1 MLKVLSSILSLKLKS
16 SYCQLL
22 TAALLSSGMLASAN
36 AQVSEEPHGSTEV
49 TNPSAG
55 GFLYRVPLQ
64 VSSKP
69 VASVIEVAPSALSFA
84 DLPVGSLSSAA
95 IVLSNP
101 GATSVSLSDVTLSG
115 SQAYALDASLCL
127 GSLGAGQNC
136 AIGVSFTPNT
146 RGPHAGSISVV
157 SSSGLAS
164 ISLTG
169 RGLQGELQANAS
181 EVSFDP
187 VVVGDASSRSLQI
200 ENTGDALVESIEY
213 ATGAPFSI
221 TEGCSALAPGSTCD
235 VLLQIK
241 PSVPGSASGELLLT
255 SSVGSLSVSLS
266 GSAIAAQSVPVLT
279 SSASVSFGSVTQGA
293 TPADR
298 SVSFRNDGNVPLT
311 LSGLTGLPS
320 AVSIHSNN
328 CSSVAPAATCSIVL
342 RLNTSGISSFTG
354 VTIKTLGGS
363 SNATL
368 SLTGEVKPAGL
379 TAAQFSALY
388 SYFADGEG
396 DSGVW
401 LELTNKSGELLTV
414 TNLSWERSG
423 AGVSYGWIQNMP
435 GPSFLSVTSPW
446 AYLRNWAIGATASG
460 YVPTGFAS
468 TGNIS
473 AQWAPNSI
481 FGAADSDGAARQVV
495 ITLSN
500 GQRLTATPATG
511 GFVREGC
518 CTYKKGVTLTIQ

>member
-1 MLKVLSSILSLKLKS
+1 MLSSILSQKLKS

-55 GFLYRVPLQ
+55 GFLYRVPLR

-69 VASVIEVAPSALSFA
+69 VTSVIEVAPSALSFA

-101 GATSVSLSDVTLSG
+101 GATPVSLSDVTLSG
-115 SQAYALDASLCL
+115 SQAYALDSSLCL

-146 RGPHAGSISVV
+146 RGPHVGLISVA
-157 SSSGLAS
+157 SSSGSTS

-169 RGLQGELQANAS
+169 RALQGELQASAS
-181 EVSFDP
+181 EVTFDP
-187 VVVGDASSRSLQI
+187 VIVGDTSSRPLQI
-200 ENTGDALVESIEY
+200 TNTGDALVGSIEY
-213 ATGAPFSI
+213 ATGAPFF
-221 TEGCSALAPGSTCD
+221 TTGGCTALAPGASCD
-235 VLLQIK
+235 VLLQIE
-241 PSVPGSASGELLLT
+241 PADPGSASGELLLT

-354 VTIKTLGGS
+354 VNISTLGAS
-363 SNATL
+363 SNATF
-368 SLTGEVKPAGL
+368 SLTGEVKPAGFSI
-379 TAAQFSALY
+379 TQFSAQY
-388 SYFADGEG
+388 SFYADGDG
-396 DSGVW
+396 SSDVW
-401 LELTNKSGELLTV
+401 LEVSNKTGGPLTV
-414 TNLSWERSG
+414 TNLSWERTS
-423 AGVSYGWIQNMP
+423 AGYNSGWIQNMP
-435 GPSFLSVTSPW
+435 GPSFQAVTSPW
-446 AYLRNWAIGATASG
+446 TYLRNWAVGSTSS
-460 YVPTGFAS
+460 VTAS
-468 TGNIS
+468 TGVVS
-473 AQWAPNSI
+473 LQWTHSSI
-481 FGAADSDGAARQVV
+481 FGVADSGVARQVV

-500 GQRLTATPATG
+500 GQRLTATPASG

-518 CTYKKGVTLTIQ
+518 CLYKKGVTLTIQ